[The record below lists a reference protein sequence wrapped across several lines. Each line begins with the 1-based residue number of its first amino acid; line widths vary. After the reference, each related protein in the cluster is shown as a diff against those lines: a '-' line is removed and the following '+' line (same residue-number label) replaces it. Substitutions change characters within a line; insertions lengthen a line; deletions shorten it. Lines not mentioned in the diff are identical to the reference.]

1 MKTQKITTA
10 IKNFATKEF
19 NKKTLVNQMIENV
32 LNNGER
38 LLRPVYSQGSSWKYS
53 SLIDIS
59 NSVELA
65 LKSLD
70 IEFETGNDSPRGGKT
85 GYFIKIT
92 TTFYL

>member
-19 NKKTLVNQMIENV
+19 NKSTLVNQVIESV

-38 LLRPVYSQGSSWKYS
+38 LLRPIYSQGSSWKCS
-53 SLIDIS
+53 SLIDIHIKVE
-59 NSVELA
+59 SV
-65 LKSLD
+65 LKSLN
-70 IEFETGNDSPRGGKT
+70 INFETGNDSPRGGKT

-92 TTFYL
+92 TTFYI